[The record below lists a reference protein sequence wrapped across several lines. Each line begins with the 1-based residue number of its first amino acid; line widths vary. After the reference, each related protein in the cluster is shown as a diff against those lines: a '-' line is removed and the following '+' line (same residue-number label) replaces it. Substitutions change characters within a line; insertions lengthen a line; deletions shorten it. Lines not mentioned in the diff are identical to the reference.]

1 MITPEQ
7 LAASGSESGHQKAL
21 FCYAQQ
27 SGIPELKWLFA
38 VPNGFFGLPA
48 QKAKM
53 LAEGLKPGVWDIHL
67 PVSKWRGDP
76 GGNEYKVCGLWIE
89 MKHERMRNRKDG
101 GLTAE
106 QISFKQDL
114 QGDYE
119 FVVAYSWQE
128 ARYAILRY
136 LGRL

>member
-1 MITPEQ
+1 MTPEQ
-7 LAASGSESGHQKAL
+7 IAKSNTEHSHQAAL

-38 VPNGFFGLPA
+38 VPNGFFGSPA

-67 PVSKWRGDP
+67 PVSGFFKGENGLIEQWF
-76 GGNEYKVCGLWIE
+76 GLWIE
-89 MKHERMRNRKDG
+89 MKHERMHNRKDG

-114 QGDYE
+114 QGEYA

-128 ARYAILRY
+128 ARDAIMRY
-136 LGRL
+136 LGRM